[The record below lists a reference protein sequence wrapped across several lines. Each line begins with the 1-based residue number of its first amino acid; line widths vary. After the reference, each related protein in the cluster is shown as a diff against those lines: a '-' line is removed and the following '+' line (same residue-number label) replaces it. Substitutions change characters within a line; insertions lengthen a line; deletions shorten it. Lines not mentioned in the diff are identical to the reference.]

1 MLSAETPSTE
11 SPPQPPPIDD
21 HFDEDE
27 DLPDVP
33 GEEDDEDEED
43 EDAGD
48 GREPPHEFK
57 EDTEKPVAESAE
69 GEKRNGFKFTSSVC
83 MMTVG
88 IIDSF
93 ALYNDRQV
101 RSGRYCREG
110 VQEKSGFEFESCSG
124 VS

>member
-69 GEKRNGFKFTSSVC
+69 GEKRKGIKFTSSVC

-88 IIDSF
+88 IIMIH
-93 ALYNDRQV
+93 LYCIMTGKEEVVGIVERV
-101 RSGRYCREG
+101 CRKKVDLSLRAVLE
-110 VQEKSGFEFESCSG
+110 
-124 VS
+124 